1 MNQTAHAAPAPL
13 TVEASGLRKSFGS
26 REVVS
31 GVNISLPRGHAFGL
45 LGPNGSGKTTTIRLL
60 TGLLT
65 PDHGEVKL
73 FGETVTSR
81 SSDLLRQ
88 RIGVQSDSSL
98 YETLT
103 ARENLKIWGDL
114 FGIERQTLNTRID
127 ELFEIL
133 GLTTRANSR
142 VGEFSKGMKQK
153 LALGRAIIH
162 KPELL
167 FLDEPTAS
175 LDPESS
181 ADVLEHV
188 THLIRTLDT
197 TVFICTHQLYGL
209 ENLCDSIGILDNG
222 QLLAAGPVETLLQE
236 RWPKQKLSLTLGGD
250 MALAVKTGES
260 LDGVQIAGYRGT
272 RLEILADNTEV
283 VSELVTAL
291 VHSGISV
298 YSVVPEKPT
307 IEQLY
312 FDILGEG
319 VPR

>member
-1 MNQTAHAAPAPL
+1 MNQAALGVPAAL
-13 TVEASGLRKSFGS
+13 TVQARGLTKSFGS

-31 GVNISLPRGHAFGL
+31 DVNISLPRGHAFGL

-65 PDHGEVKL
+65 PDAGEVKL

-81 SSDLLRQ
+81 SSDGLRQ
-88 RIGVQSDSSL
+88 RIGVQSDSSM

-103 ARENLKIWGDL
+103 ARENLKIWGEL
-114 FGIERQTLNTRID
+114 FGIERHKLNARID

-133 GLTTRANSR
+133 GLTARANSR

-181 ADVLEHV
+181 ADVL
-188 THLIRTLDT
+188 THISQMITTLDT
-197 TVFICTHQLYGL
+197 TVFICTHQLHGL
-209 ENLCDSIGILDNG
+209 EKLCDSIGILKNG
-222 QLLAAGPVETLLQE
+222 QLLAVGPVPTLLQE
-236 RWPKQKLSLTLGGD
+236 RWPRQRLSLSLAGD
-250 MALAVKTGES
+250 MTLAVKTSENLGGIEVVAS
-260 LDGVQIAGYRGT
+260 ADGQLGV
-272 RLEILADNTEV
+272 LADGDRS
-283 VSELVTAL
+283 VSELVSSL
-291 VHSGISV
+291 VHAGISV
-298 YSVVPEKPT
+298 YAVVPDKPT
-307 IEQLY
+307 IEELY
-312 FDILGEG
+312 FDTLGEG
-319 VPR
+319 VSA